1 MAAGTD
7 ASLSAWARPAQ
18 NNASG
23 GREWFTMIQA
33 RAELKRGRMG
43 KRKVRPDGDEKK
55 EARGKAE
62 GGKKICRR
70 CLLPLI

>member
-1 MAAGTD
+1 
-7 ASLSAWARPAQ
+7 
-18 NNASG
+18 
-23 GREWFTMIQA
+23 MIQA

-62 GGKKICRR
+62 GKKKSVVAAWGVFRSLKHHPKI
-70 CLLPLI
+70 